1 MPLKGS
7 KKCPKCGKYSVPP
20 CKCSDITATS
30 DYPFIGNINT
40 NYNIKLDIKSD
51 EYVDYNITSED
62 GSTYTGGSKVTMKKN
77 GSSLEFE
84 LDKDKNIKSVKLIEP
99 VSDARYETPR
109 SASMTTLA
117 KPNWWKRLFKRR
129 KKKNVS

>member
-7 KKCPKCGKYSVPP
+7 KKCPKCGKYSIPP
-20 CKCSDITATS
+20 CKCSDTATS
-30 DYPFIGNINT
+30 DYSLIGNINN
-40 NYNIKLDIKSD
+40 NYNIKLDINSD
-51 EYVDYNITSED
+51 EYADYNITSED

-84 LDKDKNIKSVKLIEP
+84 LDKDKNIKSVKSID
-99 VSDARYETPR
+99 SIITAHYEDPNKT
-109 SASMTTLA
+109 
-117 KPNWWKRLFKRR
+117 KPSKWWKRLFKRR

>member
-20 CKCSDITATS
+20 CKCSDTITTS
-30 DYPFIGNINT
+30 DYPFIGDINT
-40 NYNIKLDIKSD
+40 NYHVKLDIKSD
-51 EYVDYNITSED
+51 EYADYNITSED
-62 GSTYTGGSKVTMKKN
+62 GSTYTGTSKVTMERD

-84 LDKDKNIKSVKLIEP
+84 LDKDKNIKSVKSIDS
-99 VSDARYETPR
+99 VDSSYYEVPK
-109 SASMTTLA
+109 TTLPRI
-117 KPNWWKRLFKRR
+117 KWWKRLFKRR